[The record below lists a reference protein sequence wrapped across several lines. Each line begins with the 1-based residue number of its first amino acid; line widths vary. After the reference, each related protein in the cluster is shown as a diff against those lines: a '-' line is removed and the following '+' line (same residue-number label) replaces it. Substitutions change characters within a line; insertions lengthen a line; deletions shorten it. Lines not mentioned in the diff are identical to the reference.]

1 MSASTRHIA
10 LACVLG
16 ASLAMP
22 AGAEQGPEGNEPDA
36 AFLEYLGMW
45 EGSDDEWILIDELV
59 IADAEESPDLP
70 AQDEES
76 TETEDE
82 S

>member
-1 MSASTRHIA
+1 MSANTRRIA
-10 LACVLG
+10 MLCVL
-16 ASLAMP
+16 APSLAMP
-22 AGAEQGPEGNEPDA
+22 VWAEEGTDGNDPDA

-59 IADAEESPDLP
+59 IADAEESPELP
-70 AQDEES
+70 PKSEES

>member
-1 MSASTRHIA
+1 MSARTRRAAFTGA
-10 LACVLG
+10 LALL
-16 ASLAMP
+16 LANP
-22 AGAEQGPEGNEPDA
+22 AWAEDDAEVEQPDA

-59 IADAEESPDLP
+59 IADAEESPELSP
-70 AQDEES
+70 EGEES
-76 TETEDE
+76 TEADDE

>member
-1 MSASTRHIA
+1 MSVRRRRAA
-10 LACVLG
+10 LTG
-16 ASLAMP
+16 AFALWLVIP
-22 AGAEQGPEGNEPDA
+22 AWAGDDTEGNEPDA

-59 IADAEESPDLP
+59 IADAEESPELP
-70 AQDEES
+70 PAGEES

>member
-1 MSASTRHIA
+1 MSADKRHIMLLCA
-10 LACVLG
+10 LG

-22 AGAEQGPEGNEPDA
+22 VWAQEGTEGNDPDA

-59 IADAEESPDLP
+59 IADAEESPELP
-70 AQDEES
+70 PKSEES